1 VVGGKVRPEVDD
13 SDVLGLLGASGGD
26 DEMRR
31 TAASKMVAI
40 AVQIM

>member
-1 VVGGKVRPEVDD
+1 MVGGEVRPKVDD
-13 SDVLGLLGASGGD
+13 SDVLGLPEASRGD

-40 AVQIM
+40 VARIM